1 MLYQCYK
8 MGFDE
13 LRSQAS
19 CFKGNLI
26 SFLLF
31 AVLFGN
37 VAWLIPKGLNKTSID
52 NRFYYSKYH

>member
-1 MLYQCYK
+1 MKRSHIWLIQSYYISDQIMLYQCYK

-31 AVLFGN
+31 AAQFGN
-37 VAWLIPKGLNKTSID
+37 VA
-52 NRFYYSKYH
+52 

>member
-1 MLYQCYK
+1 MKRPHIWQIQSYYISDQIMLYQCYK
-8 MGFDE
+8 MGFDD

-37 VAWLIPKGLNKTSID
+37 VA
-52 NRFYYSKYH
+52 